1 MRAVTTMI
9 LILATVATT
18 YARKNL
24 DGPVQRLQ
32 IYLLAVLHVVMVL
45 LLEVKNVTQ
54 SQVVS
59 LVRLTL
65 DSHAL
70 AMFARPHAAMVLR
83 QVMRHVTTTI
93 LILEM
98 AAMDHA
104 KRKLDGSAQRQMTCQ
119 RVWPRVVMGMLLE
132 LKSAIQLLDV
142 LHVWLTLDSLVSATS
157 AHPHA
162 VMESRQVM
170 RTVTTTIQTLEMAVT
185 DYVKKNQDG
194 HALKPMICL
203 HAVLHVVTPLSSV
216 LKNATTCLVVFLVLL
231 TLDSLVCNVCSSTCG
246 DGVKASDEACDDNDT
261 DPGDGCDGSC
271 QEEIGW
277 TCSETADLSS
287 CTIVCGDT
295 ILTGSEECDDGNLN
309 PNDGCNSLCQEEVG
323 WQCSPVC
330 SPFCGDSLVRGDE
343 QCDSVPGC
351 TEC

>member
-1 MRAVTTMI
+1 MTMI
-9 LILATVATT
+9 QTLETVATT

-119 RVWPRVVMGMLLE
+119 RVWPRVVMGVLQPSLE
-132 LKSAIQLLDV
+132 FRLPSSHSSDPVRMVSPHTMVHEDKSA
-142 LHVWLTLDSLVSATS
+142 VS
-157 AHPHA
+157 
-162 VMESRQVM
+162 EQVQP
-170 RTVTTTIQTLEMAVT
+170 I
-185 DYVKKNQDG
+185 
-194 HALKPMICL
+194 
-203 HAVLHVVTPLSSV
+203 SS
-216 LKNATTCLVVFLVLL
+216 
-231 TLDSLVCNVCSSTCG
+231 
-246 DGVKASDEACDDNDT
+246 
-261 DPGDGCDGSC
+261 
-271 QEEIGW
+271 
-277 TCSETADLSS
+277 
-287 CTIVCGDT
+287 
-295 ILTGSEECDDGNLN
+295 
-309 PNDGCNSLCQEEVG
+309 
-323 WQCSPVC
+323 
-330 SPFCGDSLVRGDE
+330 
-343 QCDSVPGC
+343 
-351 TEC
+351 